1 MYHYNLRYDLPF
13 IHYQFFLLS
22 GFEAEAC
29 IVCESSLCWKQPTC
43 KVHNLMIFVQ
53 THYWTIFSNQFSN
66 MIKNIVLQARA
77 KSWYFDLERNCSVE
91 PVHIVDWNIRS
102 ARFAYTET
110 CGFAETL
117 CPICIRKP
125 DFDLHTT
132 RDIHIASC
140 PTYEWRRYPHLCANN
155 IRTFNF

>member
-1 MYHYNLRYDLPF
+1 MICH
-13 IHYQFFLLS
+13 LS
-22 GFEAEAC
+22 ITSFS
-29 IVCESSLCWKQPTC
+29 SSLDLRLKLALSVNQVSVANNQHVKC
-43 KVHNLMIFVQ
+43 
-53 THYWTIFSNQFSN
+53 TILWLLYKLTIEQFFSNQFSN

-117 CPICIRKP
+117 CPICIREP

-132 RDIHIASC
+132 RNIHGASC
-140 PTYEWRRYPHLCANN
+140 PTYEWDSTNICANKYA
-155 IRTFNF
+155 

>member
-1 MYHYNLRYDLPF
+1 M
-13 IHYQFFLLS
+13 
-22 GFEAEAC
+22 
-29 IVCESSLCWKQPTC
+29 IV
-43 KVHNLMIFVQ
+43 VQ
-53 THYWTIFSNQFSN
+53 THYWTIFPNQISK
-66 MIKNIVLQARA
+66 MIKNIVLQART
-77 KSWYFDLERNCSVE
+77 KSWYFDLERNCLVE

-117 CPICIRKP
+117 CPICIREP

-140 PTYEWRRYPHLCANN
+140 PTYEWDSTNICANN
-155 IRTFNF
+155 IRTFIFFNLTLKLEFDVYIAWFLKESESLNNAARSNMNMNLIVGL